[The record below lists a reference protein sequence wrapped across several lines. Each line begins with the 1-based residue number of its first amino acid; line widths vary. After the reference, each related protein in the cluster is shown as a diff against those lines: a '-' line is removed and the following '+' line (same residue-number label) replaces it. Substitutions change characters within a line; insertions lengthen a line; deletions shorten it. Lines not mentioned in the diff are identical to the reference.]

1 MLALLRYTSVSTMC
15 KDGTRVDLRRY
26 LLWRD
31 SCQAR
36 DPCLRG
42 VQPRNRATLAKC
54 PDLLWQLKSFPNP
67 NKESYCGNIYSGDR
81 LQKMS
86 IKQTVYSIPFLN
98 MWFMMLDKGNDIKGC
113 NYLLFSL
120 SVNLLVYKMF
130 RQIVKNAHHSIP

>member
-1 MLALLRYTSVSTMC
+1 MLFPGTFHENLLSTQRSANRQNEMLALLRFTSVSTVC
-15 KDGTRVDLRRY
+15 EDGTRVDLRRY
-26 LLWRD
+26 LLWGG

-36 DPCLRG
+36 DHCLRG

-67 NKESYCGNIYSGDR
+67 YKESYCGNIYSGDR

-98 MWFMMLDKGNDIKGC
+98 MWFMMFDKGNDI
-113 NYLLFSL
+113 
-120 SVNLLVYKMF
+120 
-130 RQIVKNAHHSIP
+130 